1 LSWLARLRF
10 GKPRDFVLALGGGG
24 GRGLA
29 HIGVFEVLEEHG
41 LRPSAIVGTSIGAL
55 FGALYALNPDAKEM
69 KASVLR
75 VLESDLFLNL
85 QLPNLDASEME
96 DHSWLS
102 KLSAAARQSVLFTR
116 AALDISVLSNEPLIE
131 VAREFCDDQSF
142 SDCQIPL
149 HVTAVEFPSGEC
161 HLFSKAT
168 GTDLRLALAAS
179 TAVPAVFDPV
189 EIEGRRFV
197 DGGIAAELPS
207 RQAEM
212 VARNDE
218 VVVSVNVGARPNPAH
233 EPHHVIAMLDWT
245 TQIKSFYLRRY
256 EKEHGHMLIEP
267 LSGFR
272 QWHDFSSPEQEI
284 ERGRQ
289 EALEKMPELM
299 RLLRS

>member
-1 LSWLARLRF
+1 LSWLARLWPGRR
-10 GKPRDFVLALGGGG
+10 RDFILALGGGG

-55 FGALYALNPDAKEM
+55 FGALYALNPDAKAAKE
-69 KASVLR
+69 KILDVLA
-75 VLESDLFLNL
+75 SDLFMNL
-85 QLPNLDASEME
+85 QLPNLDESDME
-96 DHSWLS
+96 DQSWLS
-102 KLSAAARQSVLFTR
+102 KLSAAARQSVLYTR
-116 AALDISVLSNEPLIE
+116 AALDIAVLSNEPLLQ
-131 VAREFCDDQSF
+131 VAREFCGDRGF
-142 SDCQIPL
+142 ADCRIPL
-149 HVTAVEFPSGEC
+149 YVTAVEFPSGEC
-161 HLFSKAT
+161 HLFSEAT

-189 EIEGRRFV
+189 EIDGSRFV
-197 DGGIAAELPS
+197 DGGLAAELPS

-212 VARNDE
+212 VARNGE
-218 VVVSVNVGARPNPAH
+218 RVVSVNVGARPNPGRL
-233 EPHHVIAMLDWT
+233 PQHVIAMLDWT

-256 EKEHGHMLIEP
+256 EKEHGDMLIEP
-267 LSGFR
+267 LMGFR

-289 EALEKMPELM
+289 EALERMPELK